1 MYLRPMKHKPLDFN
15 SSIDT
20 TYVDLTLNL
29 GELKILYN
37 SCVDIINRH
46 PEMIGYERLAQ
57 KLGMVIDDHVFHAQH
72 ELPF

>member
-20 TYVDLTLNL
+20 TYVDLTLTL

-37 SCVDIINRH
+37 ACVDIVNRD
-46 PEMIGYERLAQ
+46 PEITGYERIGFH
-57 KLGMVIDDHVFHAQH
+57 LGMVIDDHVFDAQH

>member
-1 MYLRPMKHKPLDFN
+1 MKHKPLDFN

-37 SCVDIINRH
+37 ACVDIVNRD
-46 PEMIGYERLAQ
+46 PEITGYERIGFH
-57 KLGMVIDDHVFHAQH
+57 LGMVIDDHVFDAQH